1 MVSVDESTELWRR
14 PPSPMLNMGQT
25 RPLFDLFSFF
35 SHNKYST
42 NTIND
47 KSIDGVLG
55 TQTGSSRM
63 VGADESTELWW
74 HPLPNAASE
83 IMIIILVETSTAL
96 KAEVRVIEFESHQIQ
111 FRSSS
116 DLNRLY
122 SANS

>member
-1 MVSVDESTELWRR
+1 
-14 PPSPMLNMGQT
+14 MLGARTQGG
-25 RPLFDLFSFF
+25 
-35 SHNKYST
+35 
-42 NTIND
+42 
-47 KSIDGVLG
+47 SI
-55 TQTGSSRM
+55 

>member
-1 MVSVDESTELWRR
+1 MVCLGLKQGAAGWR
-14 PPSPMLNMGQT
+14 
-25 RPLFDLFSFF
+25 
-35 SHNKYST
+35 
-42 NTIND
+42 
-47 KSIDGVLG
+47 
-55 TQTGSSRM
+55 
-63 VGADESTELWW
+63 